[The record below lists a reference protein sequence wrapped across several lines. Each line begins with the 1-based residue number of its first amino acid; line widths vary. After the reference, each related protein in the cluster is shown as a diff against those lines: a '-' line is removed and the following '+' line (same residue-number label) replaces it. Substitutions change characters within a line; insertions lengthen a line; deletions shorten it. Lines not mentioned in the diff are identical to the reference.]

1 MMRFF
6 TLFAGTPR
14 LALLV
19 AGCLLAAP
27 AAFGQNP
34 NKYQVAG
41 EAILDKLNNKF
52 YNASKQLYV
61 ERIDGNENIIVE
73 RGGASYVWPAAH
85 MLRALRYGALANPAK
100 YTARLQSYAY
110 ALDQYQQNGKYASD
124 IVPGADPLYDDNA
137 IVGLALIDV
146 YQQVLPTETGIYNR
160 SLIGLNY
167 CLNAR
172 DANWGVPQKESE
184 LGWGKFYSQA
194 TILPALHC
202 ALLAKNSANA
212 SYLTIAQQYYTYIN
226 DPNRLLRTTNPN
238 LINQFSFYNNGSW
251 SLTGHGENGAGYR
264 AYQTTPT
271 IQLALQLYQRT
282 GNSTYLSDATLM
294 ADACLAKW
302 YIPGQGA
309 SEISFWG
316 GSDMVEMLV
325 DFYEVDGN
333 PKWLNAAKNIV
344 DYLIDFGR
352 DQMGY
357 YAGSYNDVDG
367 TWNLDRRYLFPAQI
381 QMMGQACAAAAIL
394 RVAKATSTQLAT
406 TTSAA
411 AKAADLFPNPVTDR
425 LTLQTNRKPVAGTV
439 SIINSLG
446 QTILITT
453 SPAGTLDVSA
463 LAPGVYTVSWQE
475 GEQRVAKRFVKQAD

>member
-6 TLFAGTPR
+6 TLFAGPAR
-14 LALLV
+14 RALLV

-52 YNASKQLYV
+52 YNTSKQLYV
-61 ERIDGNENIIVE
+61 ERVDGNENIIVE
-73 RGGASYVWPAAH
+73 RGGASYVWPASH

-100 YTARLQSYAY
+100 YTARLSSYAH
-110 ALDQYQQNGKYASD
+110 ALDQYRQNGKYASD

-137 IVGLALIDV
+137 IVGLALIDA
-146 YQQVLPTETGIYNR
+146 YQQVLPADTGLYNR
-160 SLIGLNY
+160 SLTGLNY

-172 DANWGVPQKESE
+172 DANWGVPQKAAE

-212 SYLTIAQQYYTYIN
+212 SYLAIAQQYYTYIN
-226 DPNRLLRTTNPN
+226 DPARLLRNASTN
-238 LINQFSFYNNGSW
+238 LLNQFSFYNNGSW

-264 AYQTTPT
+264 AYQTTPN

-282 GNSTYLSDATLM
+282 GNSTYLTDATLM

-302 YIPGQGA
+302 YVPNQGV

-325 DFYEVDGN
+325 DFYEVDSN

-344 DYLIDFGR
+344 DYLIDYGR
-352 DQMGY
+352 DQLGY

-411 AKAADLFPNPVTDR
+411 AKAVDLFPNPVINR
-425 LTLQTNRKPVAGTV
+425 LTLQANGKSITGSVTV
-439 SIINSLG
+439 INSLG
-446 QTILITT
+446 RTVLATT
-453 SPAGTLDVSA
+453 APAGTVDVSA

-475 GEQRVAKRFVKQAD
+475 GEQRVAKRFVKQVD